1 MYGARAVRRR
11 LFAIDGS
18 KALWAAIDAVYGASN
33 PLQRCRVYK
42 TRNVLEHLPKHL
54 RDQTK
59 AAMRAA

>member
-42 TRNVLEHLPKHL
+42 IRNVLEHL